1 MLIPDRAKT
10 TILLFLLA
18 APGAGLILL
27 ILGQD
32 RPKADF
38 TFVNQCEV
46 ASLDPA
52 ICTEIPEGRIIM
64 ALFEGL
70 ATFSPQTLEPLPA
83 VARSWDISDNGLTYT
98 FHIRPGLRWSDG
110 TPLNSRDVLYSWL
123 RFLAPETAAPYA
135 FLLYRVAGARAFCAG
150 GEEGRSADPDDV
162 GLSAPDDL
170 TFVVR
175 LESPC
180 PYFLNLVAFYPLYP
194 VCRSC
199 IERHG
204 PSEWLKPEK
213 LVSNGPFRVRER
225 SLKDRIRLERNP
237 FYWDRENVAVGT
249 IDALAIDSPITALN
263 LYLTGAVDWI
273 NVVPPRAIPAL
284 RDRPDFSVTDNLGT
298 SFLRFN
304 TTGKPLNDVRVRRAI
319 LLAIDGR
326 VLVEGVLKGG
336 QTVATSFVP
345 RSIPGYTPPEDRVF
359 DPERARQL
367 LAEAGFPGGKDFPG
381 LNLLYAMNETTRDL
395 AEVIAIQL
403 KRNLAIHVHPA
414 SQERQV
420 YRLSQRTLD
429 YQICLC
435 SWLGDYLDPSTFLDV
450 FSAESGNNRTGW
462 KNDDY
467 DSLLREAAAELNREP
482 RSALLARA
490 EEILLAEAP
499 IAVLYYRCTSNM
511 ISPEWEGYENNILD
525 VHPLKFLRR
534 RTP

>member
-1 MLIPDRAKT
+1 MLIPDRART

-18 APGAGLILL
+18 APGAGLVLL
-27 ILGQD
+27 LLGQD
-32 RPKADF
+32 RSKADF

-70 ATFSPQTLEPLPA
+70 ATFDPKTLEPQPGM
-83 VARSWDISDNGLTYT
+83 ARSWDISDDGLTYT
-98 FHIRPGLRWSDG
+98 FHIRPGLLWSDG
-110 TPLNSRDVLYSWL
+110 TPLNSRDILYSWL
-123 RFLAPETAAPYA
+123 RFLEPATAAPYA
-135 FLLYRVAGARAFCAG
+135 FLLYRVAGARAFCTG
-150 GEEGRSADPDDV
+150 DEENRSADPGDI
-162 GLSAPDDL
+162 GLRAPDDL
-170 TFVVR
+170 TFIVR

-204 PSEWLKPEK
+204 PSEWLKPER

-237 FYWDRENVAVGT
+237 FYWDRKNVAVGT

-263 LYLTGAVDWI
+263 LYLTGAADWI

-284 RDRPDFSVTDNLGT
+284 KDRSDFSFTDNLGT
-298 SFLRFN
+298 NFLRFN
-304 TTGKPLNDVRVRRAI
+304 TTREPLDDSRVRRAI
-319 LLAIDGR
+319 QLAVDSR
-326 VLVEGVLKGG
+326 ELVEGVLKGG

-345 RSIPGYTPPEDRVF
+345 RSIPGYTPPEEETF
-359 DPERARQL
+359 NPERARRL
-367 LAEAGFPGGKDFPG
+367 LAEAGYPGGKGFPRFS
-381 LNLLYAMNETTRDL
+381 LLYSMSETTRDL

-403 KRNLAIHVHPA
+403 KRNLSIHVHPA

-429 YQICLC
+429 YHICLC

-462 KNDDY
+462 TNGDY
-467 DSLLREAAAELNREP
+467 DTLLRRAASELNRKT
-482 RSALLARA
+482 RAGLLARA
-490 EEILLAEAP
+490 ETILLAEAP
-499 IAVLYYRCTSNM
+499 IAVLYHRCTSNM

-534 RTP
+534 RKP